1 MRWMDLILLILLRMN
16 GFFSRIL
23 FHYIVSWIQENSSS
37 VVHDSMQYLGK
48 SFVLLSAMGPFRKG
62 SIVTCF
68 AEEESFVWIYLPYE
82 WCGIRQLKV
91 DRKTAKIIFQEYSKR
106 SA

>member
-1 MRWMDLILLILLRMN
+1 MRWMDLILLFLLRMN

-23 FHYIVSWIQENSSS
+23 FERIVLWIQENSEL
-37 VVHDSMQYLGK
+37 VVHDNMQYLGK

-68 AEEESFVWIYLPYE
+68 AEEQSFVWIFLPYE
-82 WCGIRQLKV
+82 WCGVRQLKI
-91 DRKTAKIIFQEYSKR
+91 DRQTAKIIFREYSKR